1 MADSPSQR
9 PHRIWSR
16 WSLRRWLGAI
26 GAICLGAF
34 IVAIVAGGLA
44 VAQLSAARWTL
55 VDRLDPALLSAQ
67 TLAAAL
73 VNQETGI
80 RGFAATGNR
89 DFLTPYQQG
98 RQQEDSALT
107 ILRRLGAV
115 EPRPELT
122 TGLDAILTRGNAWQ
136 TDYAEPTIAAV
147 TTSGPA
153 GGNGDLALGKIRF
166 DAVRVE
172 LERQRTGLAQ
182 ARDNARDN
190 LDSAANTLLVACL
203 IIGAGLLVLL
213 SMTGIWVRR
222 TITTPVERLSNEV
235 RTVAAGQF
243 ERHVTGDGPRELVQL
258 ATDIES
264 MRRQILAELTK
275 VQELNQRLDA
285 QTTELR
291 RSNSD
296 LEQFAYVASHD
307 LQEPL
312 RKVSSFCELLAK
324 RYGGKLDDR
333 ADQYIHFAVDGARR
347 MSVLINDL
355 LAFSRIGRTATGKW
369 SQLDCSELLAQAL
382 RNLDE
387 VITQTGATITHGPLP
402 IVVGEAS
409 LLTTVFQNL
418 VGNAIKFRVEQP
430 PQIHITAAAE
440 GDFWSFRV
448 QDNGIGID
456 PAYAEKIFAIFQRL
470 HSKEAYPGTG
480 IGLALCRKIIDY
492 HHGRIWLDAAA
503 TSGSAFCFTLPTIDD
518 HTEEATAMNEPVMT
532 RRSNRQLATTS
543 DD

>member
-1 MADSPSQR
+1 
-9 PHRIWSR
+9 
-16 WSLRRWLGAI
+16 
-26 GAICLGAF
+26 
-34 IVAIVAGGLA
+34 
-44 VAQLSAARWTL
+44 
-55 VDRLDPALLSAQ
+55 
-67 TLAAAL
+67 
-73 VNQETGI
+73 
-80 RGFAATGNR
+80 
-89 DFLTPYQQG
+89 
-98 RQQEDSALT
+98 
-107 ILRRLGAV
+107 
-115 EPRPELT
+115 
-122 TGLDAILTRGNAWQ
+122 
-136 TDYAEPTIAAV
+136 
-147 TTSGPA
+147 
-153 GGNGDLALGKIRF
+153 
-166 DAVRVE
+166 
-172 LERQRTGLAQ
+172 
-182 ARDNARDN
+182 
-190 LDSAANTLLVACL
+190 LLVACL

-213 SMTGIWVRR
+213 SMTGTWVRR
-222 TITTPVERLSNEV
+222 TITTPLERLSDEV

-243 ERHVTGDGPRELVQL
+243 ERHVTGQGPRELVQL

-285 QTTELR
+285 QTAELR

-369 SQLDCSELLAQAL
+369 SQLDCSALLTQAL

-387 VITQTGATITHGPLP
+387 IIIQTGATITHDPLP
-402 IVVGEAS
+402 TVVGEAS

-418 VGNAIKFRVEQP
+418 IGNAIKFRGEQP
-430 PQIHITAAAE
+430 PQIHIAAAVD
-440 GDFWSFRV
+440 GDFWTFRV

-456 PAYAEKIFAIFQRL
+456 PAYADKIFAIFQRL

-492 HHGRIWLDAAA
+492 HHGRIWLDSAT
-503 TSGSAFCFTLPTIDD
+503 TSGSAFSFTLPTIADN
-518 HTEEATAMNEPVMT
+518 TEEPTAMNEPVMT
-532 RRSNRQLATTS
+532 ATS

>member
-1 MADSPSQR
+1 MTDSTPQR
-9 PHRIWSR
+9 SRGIWSR
-16 WSLRRWLGAI
+16 WSLRRWLAVI
-26 GAICLGAF
+26 GAICISAA

-44 VAQLSAARWTL
+44 IAQLSAARWTL
-55 VDRLDPALLSAQ
+55 VDGLDPALLNAQ
-67 TLAAAL
+67 ALSAAL

-80 RGFAATGNR
+80 RGFAATGNK
-89 DFLTPYQQG
+89 DFLTPYHQG
-98 RQQEDSALT
+98 RQQEDAALA

-122 TGLDAILTRGNAWQ
+122 TGLDAILTSANAWQ

-147 TTSGPA
+147 TASGSA
-153 GGNGDLALGKIRF
+153 GANGDTAVGKARF
-166 DAVRVE
+166 DALRAE
-172 LERQRTGLAQ
+172 LERQRTGLVQ

-213 SMTGIWVRR
+213 SMTGTWVRR
-222 TITTPVERLSNEV
+222 TITTPLERLSDEV

-243 ERHVTGDGPRELVQL
+243 ERHVTGQGPRELVQL

-285 QTTELR
+285 QTAELR

-369 SQLDCSELLAQAL
+369 SQLDCSALLTQAL

-387 VITQTGATITHGPLP
+387 IIIQTGATITHDPLP
-402 IVVGEAS
+402 TVVGEAS

-418 VGNAIKFRVEQP
+418 IGNAIKFRGEQP
-430 PQIHITAAAE
+430 PQIHIAAAVD
-440 GDFWSFRV
+440 GDFWTFRV

-456 PAYAEKIFAIFQRL
+456 PAYADKIFAIFQRL

-492 HHGRIWLDAAA
+492 HHGRIWLDSAT
-503 TSGSAFCFTLPTIDD
+503 TSGSAFSFTLPTIADN
-518 HTEEATAMNEPVMT
+518 TEEPTAMNEPVMT
-532 RRSNRQLATTS
+532 ATS